1 MTNSK
6 GNPMFS
12 ETDFKKKSVSKKKS
26 VWKSPWLWL
35 VVLVIIGGVIFAIN
49 KFKQPDEVISTE
61 TIESTETISKAP
73 TEEVVDST
81 TNGQIIIEKD
91 KVTTIDIE
99 ETESESQSASK
110 IDLILTAKKTI
121 RGDYGNG
128 ANRKEALG
136 SNYSAVQNQVN
147 EFYRLG
153 QLQW

>member
-1 MTNSK
+1 
-6 GNPMFS
+6 MFS
-12 ETDFKKKSVSKKKS
+12 EKDFKKKSVSKKKS

-49 KFKQPDEVISTE
+49 KSKQPDEVIVTE
-61 TIESTETISKAP
+61 TIESTETVSNAP

-81 TNGQIIIEKD
+81 TNDQIIIEED
-91 KVTTIDIE
+91 KVTTLK
-99 ETESESQSASK
+99 ETESKSQSASE

-128 ANRKEALG
+128 ASRKEALG

>member
-12 ETDFKKKSVSKKKS
+12 EKDFKKKSVSKKKS

-49 KFKQPDEVISTE
+49 KSKQPDEVIVTE
-61 TIESTETISKAP
+61 TIESTETVSNVP

-81 TNGQIIIEKD
+81 TNDQIIIEED
-91 KVTTIDIE
+91 KVTTLE
-99 ETESESQSASK
+99 ETESKSQSASE

-128 ANRKEALG
+128 ASRKEALG

>member
-1 MTNSK
+1 
-6 GNPMFS
+6 MFS
-12 ETDFKKKSVSKKKS
+12 EKDFKKKSVSKKKS

-49 KFKQPDEVISTE
+49 KSKQPDEVIVTE
-61 TIESTETISKAP
+61 TIESTETVSNAP

-81 TNGQIIIEKD
+81 TNDQIIIEED
-91 KVTTIDIE
+91 KVTILE
-99 ETESESQSASK
+99 ETESKSQSASE

-128 ANRKEALG
+128 ASRKEALG

>member
-12 ETDFKKKSVSKKKS
+12 EKDFKKKSVSKKKS

-49 KFKQPDEVISTE
+49 KSKQPDEVIVTE
-61 TIESTETISKAP
+61 TIESTETVSNAP

-81 TNGQIIIEKD
+81 TNDQIIIEED
-91 KVTTIDIE
+91 KVTTLE
-99 ETESESQSASK
+99 ETESKSQSASE

-128 ANRKEALG
+128 ASRKEALG

-147 EFYRLG
+147 EF
-153 QLQW
+153 

>member
-12 ETDFKKKSVSKKKS
+12 EKDFKKKSVSKKKS

-49 KFKQPDEVISTE
+49 KSKQPDEVIVTE
-61 TIESTETISKAP
+61 TIESTETVSNAP

-81 TNGQIIIEKD
+81 TNDQIIIEED
-91 KVTTIDIE
+91 KVTTLE
-99 ETESESQSASK
+99 ETESKSQSASE

-128 ANRKEALG
+128 ASRKEALG

>member
-1 MTNSK
+1 
-6 GNPMFS
+6 MFS
-12 ETDFKKKSVSKKKS
+12 EKDFKKKSVSKKKS

-49 KFKQPDEVISTE
+49 KSKQPDEVIVTE
-61 TIESTETISKAP
+61 TIESTETVSNAP

-81 TNGQIIIEKD
+81 TNDQIIIEED
-91 KVTTIDIE
+91 KVTTLE
-99 ETESESQSASK
+99 ETESKSQSASE

-128 ANRKEALG
+128 ASRKEALG

>member
-1 MTNSK
+1 
-6 GNPMFS
+6 MFS
-12 ETDFKKKSVSKKKS
+12 EKDFKKKSVSKKKS

-35 VVLVIIGGVIFAIN
+35 VVLVIIGEVIFAIN
-49 KFKQPDEVISTE
+49 KSKQPDEVIVTE
-61 TIESTETISKAP
+61 TIESTETVSNVP

-81 TNGQIIIEKD
+81 TNDQIIIEED
-91 KVTTIDIE
+91 KVTTLE
-99 ETESESQSASK
+99 ETESKSQSASE

-128 ANRKEALG
+128 ASRKEALG